1 MPIKT
6 LGPLLWASPSSPF
19 HPRIHH
25 SGGGGGV
32 GGGRGVMEGHN
43 GTKVC
48 GGSREGWQWGAFPV
62 VAESGGAAT
71 DGTPLFWDFQ
81 RA

>member
-1 MPIKT
+1 MEVGCSISTTPESIT
-6 LGPLLWASPSSPF
+6 LV
-19 HPRIHH
+19 
-25 SGGGGGV
+25 GGGGV